1 MSEKDK
7 TKKEIHEIKLKSV
20 QKNLIHN
27 VLKKIKE
34 NNELKS
40 VEVDATTKFINE
52 EDESSYN
59 DYTDD
64 VDNVNEQDRVIR
76 FKLNERDLATRCMQC
91 TMQRVWGIY

>member
-76 FKLNERDLATRCMQC
+76 FKLNERDFILLTCSTC
-91 TMQRVWGIY
+91 N